1 MPATPAATSR
11 IHESL
16 DTALARKRVV
26 FWYDPNGEWD
36 SEFDDYQPA
45 AAEKLRVEGNEFSV
59 KVAISRAPL
68 EQRFLLYLPCAKPPE
83 QGNWLLDLLLAGHEF
98 TADRASL
105 DIQEAGLT
113 LEFKELAQQHKAFFR
128 SPVRTSKLKGLLR
141 PNDDETAVRLKMLGV
156 LAKQQADID
165 KLLR

>member
-1 MPATPAATSR
+1 M
-11 IHESL
+11 
-16 DTALARKRVV
+16 
-26 FWYDPNGEWD
+26 
-36 SEFDDYQPA
+36 
-45 AAEKLRVEGNEFSV
+45 EGNEFSV
-59 KVAISRAPL
+59 KVTISRAPL
-68 EQRFLLYLPCAKPPE
+68 DQGFLLYFPSAKPPE
-83 QGNWLLDLLLAGHEF
+83 PDNWLLDLLLAGHEF